1 MERVWQCVSLT
12 LQVGREST
20 HEHTAHSEFQLDLCN
35 VTCYQDASWQLSCTE
50 GICGKKKRDE
60 NGEKDRLLESAPDLC
75 ACNRAIYEDTVAPFL
90 QGELLVCLRSCC
102 ANISRRGA
110 PATIAGFSPSLYPVT
125 IYTSFVKHTMVDRHT
140 IKGYFSNG
148 LALHLFPDT
157 G

>member
-1 MERVWQCVSLT
+1 M
-12 LQVGREST
+12 
-20 HEHTAHSEFQLDLCN
+20 
-35 VTCYQDASWQLSCTE
+35 
-50 GICGKKKRDE
+50 
-60 NGEKDRLLESAPDLC
+60 DLC

-90 QGELLVCLRSCC
+90 QAELLVCLRSCC